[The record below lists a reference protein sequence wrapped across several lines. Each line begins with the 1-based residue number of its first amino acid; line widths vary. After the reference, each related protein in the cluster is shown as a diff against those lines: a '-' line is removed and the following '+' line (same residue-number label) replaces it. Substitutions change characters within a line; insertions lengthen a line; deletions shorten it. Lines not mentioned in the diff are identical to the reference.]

1 MTEVLYYFR
10 SIILLNK
17 FHKCSKHLHKLHES
31 KEQKVRHVI
40 SPPSQVKSSSL
51 CKWLRWE
58 GAFPGEG
65 LLVQIDQVGAC
76 LAHFLT
82 V

>member
-1 MTEVLYYFR
+1 MTEVLYYLSNLTNTPNIFTNSTKAR
-10 SIILLNK
+10 SK
-17 FHKCSKHLHKLHES
+17 RFDTRFH
-31 KEQKVRHVI
+31 R
-40 SPPSQVKSSSL
+40 QVKSSSL

-65 LLVQIDQVGAC
+65 LLVQIDQVGAW